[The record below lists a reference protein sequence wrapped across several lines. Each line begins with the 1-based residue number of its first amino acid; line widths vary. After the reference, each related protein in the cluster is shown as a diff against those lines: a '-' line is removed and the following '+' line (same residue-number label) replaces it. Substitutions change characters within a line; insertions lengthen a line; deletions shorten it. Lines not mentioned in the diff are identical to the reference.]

1 MTRNGVFGHEC
12 INLDNT
18 NIKSVVVNRNILYDE
33 VKIKTPYSLSF
44 RYSVRPVNVRVKSHY

>member
-12 INLDNT
+12 INM